1 MANTS
6 IDLVGLDFNTLKSNL
21 KTFLKNNTQFKDMDF
36 EGSNI
41 NVLLDVLAYNTYLN
55 GFYTNMVASEMFLDT
70 AQLKD
75 SVVSHSKELNYTPR
89 SHTAAQVSLRVN
101 VVPTDVVSS
110 VVVPKYTSFSTRMG
124 GDVYTFTTNDS
135 TIATTTDGIT
145 YTFDAIAYEGVVTSE
160 TYVVDGTS
168 SQRFVISNPT
178 VDTSLITV
186 TVYEDNG
193 QNQYTYTQARS
204 LLGVTAQTQVFFVQ
218 AAENDQFEIVFGDGV
233 FGRRPKTG
241 ATVLVQYRSTNG
253 ELPNGATTFVSDGA
267 IDGHTNVTVTSLTS
281 AAGGA
286 IAETVESI
294 RFNAPRTFVAQD
306 RAVTAN
312 DYEVLLKARFPEI
325 QAVSVYG
332 GEDHTP
338 PQYGRVF
345 ISADVA
351 DADGAPVSSQQ
362 RFIDYI
368 KDKTPLTI
376 VPQFINPEFL
386 HVEIVANVQY
396 DVTQTTKTT
405 NDIKLAVLAAITEY
419 NRTYLNDFNTTLY
432 YSKLIRAIDASDTS
446 IVGNDTTVTAIKEYH
461 PDFGNTESFVIELG
475 SELVREEGKLLV
487 QDESHFGHAVTST
500 KFVSE
505 NQQCILL
512 DDGLGSMYLGA
523 TVGDRISLIKS
534 IGTVNYT
541 TGTITVNSLN
551 VSRLVE
557 GSYVKIFMKTL
568 SKNITARRN
577 VLLLI
582 DVNDVTV
589 NVTGIKP

>member
-6 IDLVGLDFNTLKSNL
+6 IDLVGLDFNTLKSNF
-21 KTFLKNNTQFKDMDF
+21 KTFLRNNTQFKDMDF

-89 SHTAAQVSLRVN
+89 SHTSSQASLRVS
-101 VVPTDVVSS
+101 VVPTETVST

-124 GDVYTFTTNDS
+124 SEVYTFTTNDS
-135 TIATTTDGIT
+135 TIATTLDGVT
-145 YTFDAIAYEGVVTSE
+145 YTFDATVFEGVVTSE
-160 TYVVDGTS
+160 TYVMDGSTT
-168 SQRFVISNPT
+168 QRFVLSNPT
-178 VDTSLITV
+178 VDTSLLTV

-193 QNQYTYTQARS
+193 QNQFSYTQAHT
-204 LLGVTAQTQVFFVQ
+204 LIGVTATSQVFFVQ
-218 AAENDQFEIVFGDGV
+218 AAENDQYEIVFGDGV

-241 ATVLVQYRSTNG
+241 ATVLVQYRATNG

-267 IDGHTNVTVTSLTS
+267 IDGHTNVTVTTLTA
-281 AAGGA
+281 AAGGS
-286 IAETVESI
+286 IAETIESI
-294 RFNAPRTFVAQD
+294 RFNAPRMFVAQD

-332 GEDHTP
+332 GEEHTP

-351 DADGAPVSSQQ
+351 DADGAPLSSQQ
-362 RFIDYI
+362 RFIEYI

-386 HVEIVANVQY
+386 HVEIVSNVQY

-419 NRTYLNDFNTTLY
+419 NRTNLNDFNTTLY
-432 YSKLIRAIDASDTS
+432 YSQLVRTIDAADTS
-446 IVGNDTTVTAIKEYH
+446 IVGNDTTITAIKEYH
-461 PDFGNTESFVIELG
+461 PSFGNTESFTVDLG
-475 SELVREEGKLLV
+475 SELVTEEGLLLL
-487 QDESHFGHAVTST
+487 QDESHYGHTITST
-500 KFVSE
+500 KFISE
-505 NQQCILL
+505 NQQCIIL
-512 DDGLGSMYLGA
+512 DDGLGTLYLGA

-541 TGTITVNSLN
+541 TGNLTINAIN
-551 VSRLVE
+551 VSSLVE
-557 GSYVKIFMKTL
+557 GTYVKIFMKTK
-568 SKNITARRN
+568 SKNISARKN
-577 VLLLI
+577 TLLLV
-582 DVNDVTV
+582 DLNDVTI
-589 NVTGIKP
+589 NVTGVKP